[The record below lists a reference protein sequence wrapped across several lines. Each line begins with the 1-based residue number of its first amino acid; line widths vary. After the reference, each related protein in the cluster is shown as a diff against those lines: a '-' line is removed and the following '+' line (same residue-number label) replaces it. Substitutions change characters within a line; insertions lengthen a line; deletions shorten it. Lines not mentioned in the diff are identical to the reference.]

1 MKECLNEPHG
11 VIPVLVTGIYSAEFS
26 SAFFAARRR
35 GMDPQHKAE
44 GDACLRGAR
53 VGETLQ

>member
-26 SAFFAARRR
+26 SACFAATRK
-35 GMDPQHKAE
+35 GMGPRHKAE
-44 GDACLRGAR
+44 GDARFFGAR